1 MTPPERRTA
10 EDGFEL
16 HFGTNHV
23 GHAALVGRLLPLLR
37 EDCARITTRSGSAS
51 RSGRLDW
58 DDLQAERKYSPVKS
72 YVSSKHAQL
81 LLTLELNRR
90 SEAGDWGI
98 TSNAAHLWTV
108 SEQLA
113 DVYFPVVD
121 RTARVGTREN

>member
-1 MTPPERRTA
+1 MRNRSKGKRP
-10 EDGFEL
+10 L
-16 HFGTNHV
+16 
-23 GHAALVGRLLPLLR
+23 LGRLLPMLR
-37 EDCARITTRSGSAS
+37 EDCARITTMSSSAS
-51 RSGRLDW
+51 RSGRCDW

-81 LLTLELNRR
+81 LLTLELSRR